1 MNTLLRSQNGFT
13 LLETM
18 IAMTIM
24 MIAFAAIVS
33 VQSSSLESALR
44 SRQMNIVGMLAS
56 NAIRMTEVE
65 TFGKPFDEIK
75 KEETG
80 QFDAPYEDYTW
91 VRAIKEVKLPNLIAG
106 AEAQKEKD
114 PNDEN
119 QNGALMEMMGKMLTN
134 YLSKSLREISITI
147 QWQRG
152 KAKQEYVVTTYWVDL
167 NGDFQFNAQ

>member
-1 MNTLLRSQNGFT
+1 MRKLNTQGFT

-24 MIAFAAIVS
+24 MIAFASVVA

-44 SRQMNIVGMLAS
+44 SRQMNIVGMLAA
-56 NAIRMTEVE
+56 NAMRMTEVE
-65 TFGKPFDEIK
+65 TFARPFSELKP
-75 KEETG
+75 EESG

-91 VRAIKEVKLPNLIAG
+91 TRTIKEVKLPNLMGLAD
-106 AEAQKEKD
+106 AQKEKD

-119 QNGALMEMMGKMLTN
+119 QNGAMIDMIGKMMTN

-147 QWQRG
+147 NWTRG
-152 KAKQEYVVTTYWVDL
+152 RAKQEYTVTTYWIDM
-167 NGDFQFNAQ
+167 NGDFQLNAN